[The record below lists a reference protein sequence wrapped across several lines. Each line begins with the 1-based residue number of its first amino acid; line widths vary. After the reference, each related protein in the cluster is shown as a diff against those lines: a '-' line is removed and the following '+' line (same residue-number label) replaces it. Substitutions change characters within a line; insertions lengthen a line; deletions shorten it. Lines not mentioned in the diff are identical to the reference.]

1 MSQPLTTHQ
10 RANSISTG
18 IFLISLGIL
27 FYTNYWW
34 PGILLAL
41 AVTVGVKEYLRGR
54 IYDLVLSVVILGGL
68 FVFFYFSPNWS
79 VAVPVLFTIAG
90 IWIIFRE
97 YFVRK
102 PRSSEDI
109 AVDISQEVSEEEKRE
124 S

>member
-1 MSQPLTTHQ
+1 MTQPITTHQ
-10 RANSISTG
+10 RASSIASG

-41 AVTVGVKEYLRGR
+41 AVTIAVKDFLRGR
-54 IYDLVLSVVILGGL
+54 PYDLALSVIIFGGL
-68 FVFFYFSPNWS
+68 FIFFYFSPKWS

-97 YFVRK
+97 FFLPKKRIG
-102 PRSSEDI
+102 ED
-109 AVDISQEVSEEEKRE
+109 ATVDISQEVSEDEKNE

>member
-109 AVDISQEVSEEEKRE
+109 AADISQEVSEEEKRE

>member
-1 MSQPLTTHQ
+1 MSIPITTHKK
-10 RANSISTG
+10 ASSIASG

-41 AVTVGVKEYLRGR
+41 VVTVAVKDFLRGR
-54 IYDLVLSVVILGGL
+54 YYDLALSTVILGGL

-90 IWIIFRE
+90 IVIIFRE
-97 YFVRK
+97 LFQPK
-102 PRSSEDI
+102 PRIGEDA
-109 AVDISQEVSEEEKRE
+109 AVDISQEVSEEEKDE